1 MSDFMQKQI
10 EASERLYTM
19 MLQDH
24 KQRFEK
30 ITEAYNLSES
40 LQKKLNERDAEI
52 ATLRRQLQ
60 AYDLMEK
67 LQPYFRCVIIGVQHN
82 VCNQWVLLF

>member
-67 LQPYFRCVIIGVQHN
+67 L
-82 VCNQWVLLF
+82 